1 MEKGFRHRKLL
12 SPEVSRLCKFLYP
25 RMLTVSHRILIDGC
39 ACRTNV
45 KGVLGGRAGHGGGLL
60 IPDIQLVNLS
70 CHLPIANR

>member
-1 MEKGFRHRKLL
+1 
-12 SPEVSRLCKFLYP
+12 
-25 RMLTVSHRILIDGC
+25 MLTVSHRILIDGC